1 MEGVDDGEEGGAV
14 SVEDCDSWRR
24 WMSMM
29 CEAEDED
36 ALLGIPIP
44 VVEVLC
50 CAARGAVW
58 LCYFNL
64 MRKGARKRV

>member
-1 MEGVDDGEEGGAV
+1 VEGVDDGEEGGAV
-14 SVEDCDSWRR
+14 AVEDCDSWRR

-50 CAARGAVW
+50 CSRCCV
-58 LCYFNL
+58 LCGFVIL
-64 MRKGARKRV
+64 I